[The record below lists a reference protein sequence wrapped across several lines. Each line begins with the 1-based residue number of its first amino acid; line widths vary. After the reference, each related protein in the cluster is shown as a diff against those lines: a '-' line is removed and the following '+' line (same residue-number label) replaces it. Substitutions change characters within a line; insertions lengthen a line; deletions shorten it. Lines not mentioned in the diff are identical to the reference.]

1 MTERHSTPPD
11 HGPDAMPEGEEQAP
25 PGTRTMAVV
34 RWALVGLMALA
45 AVAAWVDHA
54 WTASA
59 RGQAAGDQYIC
70 PMHPQIVTTY
80 KGECPICGM
89 DLVPAA
95 AGEGAAAPAGAG
107 AGAANYTCPMHPAF
121 VTTDPKARCPDCGMK
136 LTPVPDAAP
145 AAAAGPPVP
154 GLAPVELTADRVQLI
169 GMRSEPASRERLA
182 SSIRSVGFVA
192 ANEASLVSVNTR
204 FSGWVEQLNV
214 GQTGQLVQKGEV
226 LASLYSPEML
236 NAQQVFLNA
245 IKWTERRPG
254 GSATAPGIANDLE
267 RDARLRLELLG
278 VAEQDVDAI
287 AEAGV
292 TQRTINVRSPVR
304 GYVARKS
311 VLKGLYVQSGTELFQ
326 LADLSTVWVLVDVYE
341 SEIPRVKVGQQAT
354 FELKA
359 YPGKR
364 FVGKVQFIY
373 PALNTGSRTLQ
384 ARVELRN
391 PGLELRPGMFGDVTL
406 DLGAAEAVVVPLEA
420 LIDTGD
426 HRYVFVDRGGGR
438 YEPRAVQAG
447 WSGEGKV
454 AILSGLAEGERVVT
468 TANFLLDSES
478 RLRAAV
484 EGFGAAPA
492 GHDAHAATP
501 PAPPPASHAMP
512 AAAPAP
518 HAHPPAAAEA
528 AYTCP
533 MHPAF
538 VTSDPKARCPTCGMK
553 LVPRPAA
560 PAAAAYTCP
569 MHPAFVTSDPK
580 ARCPTCGMKLV
591 PRPAGAPPPPH
602 GAAPKPGAMP
612 SHTAAHADPPMPA
625 EARPVKA
632 PEPPRGGH
640 PAPGAAA
647 APDAAAMPG
656 MPHGDAPMPAMK
668 HDAPP
673 TPAATPDAAAMPG
686 VPHGDSP
693 MPAMKHDAPPPA
705 APKP

>member
-1 MTERHSTPPD
+1 MTEGHHTPPD

-54 WTASA
+54 WTARSQQ
-59 RGQAAGDQYIC
+59 QAAGAQYIC
-70 PMHPQIVTTY
+70 PMHPQIVTTH

-95 AGEGAAAPAGAG
+95 AGEGAAAPAV
-107 AGAANYTCPMHPAF
+107 AAVASYTCPMHPAF

-136 LTPVPDAAP
+136 LTPVPAGAP
-145 AAAAGPPVP
+145 AAPAGPPVP
-154 GLAPVELTADRVQLI
+154 GLAPVELSADRVQLI
-169 GMRSEPASRERLA
+169 GMRSAPATRETLA
-182 SSIRSVGFVA
+182 STIRAVGFVA
-192 ANEASLVSVNTR
+192 ANESSLVSVNTR

-245 IKWTERRPG
+245 IKWTERKPG
-254 GSATAPGIANDLE
+254 GSATSPGIANDLE

-278 VAEQDVDAI
+278 VASQDVDAI

-292 TQRTINVRSPVR
+292 PQRAINVRSPVR

-341 SEIPRVKVGQQAT
+341 AEIPRVKVGQQAT

-364 FVGKVQFIY
+364 FVGRVQFIY

-447 WSGEGKV
+447 WSGDGKV

-484 EGFGAAPA
+484 EGFSAAPA
-492 GHDAHAATP
+492 EHAAP
-501 PAPPPASHAMP
+501 PAAQ
-512 AAAPAP
+512 AA
-518 HAHPPAAAEA
+518 HAHPPAAGAA

-533 MHPAF
+533 MHPEF
-538 VTSDPKARCPTCGMK
+538 VAADPKARCPTCGMK
-553 LVPRPAA
+553 LVPKPPGAA
-560 PAAAAYTCP
+560 T
-569 MHPAFVTSDPK
+569 
-580 ARCPTCGMKLV
+580 
-591 PRPAGAPPPPH
+591 PPH
-602 GAAPKPGAMP
+602 GGQ
-612 SHTAAHADPPMPA
+612 PM
-625 EARPVKA
+625 
-632 PEPPRGGH
+632 
-640 PAPGAAA
+640 PGAAA
-647 APDAAAMPG
+647 TRG
-656 MPHGDAPMPAMK
+656 TAPM
-668 HDAPP
+668 
-673 TPAATPDAAAMPG
+673 TGSAAMPG
-686 VPHGDSP
+686 VPQGEAP
-693 MPAMKHDAPPPA
+693 MPGMPHDPPPA
-705 APKP
+705 AAPKP